1 MSYLC
6 CLCLFVYSGVQ
17 NVVLLY
23 VFTFLVP
30 CCDVFYDFRIKTMFG
45 SSVLFVR
52 GLMSYLC
59 YLFLFAHIGIKHV
72 LTR

>member
-6 CLCLFVYSGVQ
+6 CLCLLVYSGVQ

-30 CCDVFYDFRIKTMFG
+30 CCDVFYDFRINTMFG
-45 SSVLFVR
+45 SSFLRVFVR
-52 GLMSYLC
+52 GLMS
-59 YLFLFAHIGIKHV
+59 
-72 LTR
+72 